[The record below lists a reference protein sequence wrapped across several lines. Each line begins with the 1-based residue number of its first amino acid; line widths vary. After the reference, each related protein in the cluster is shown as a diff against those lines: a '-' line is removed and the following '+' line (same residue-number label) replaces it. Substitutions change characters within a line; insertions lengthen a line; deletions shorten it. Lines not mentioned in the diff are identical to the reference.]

1 MENIEW
7 IFSGIGTYILSVL
20 AGLLVGGFTG
30 YKIGIRSKVKVKQK
44 QKAGNSSNQTQIG
57 NITNYGTK

>member
-30 YKIGIRSKVKVKQK
+30 YIIGIRSKVKVKQK

>member
-20 AGLLVGGFTG
+20 AGLLVGGFAG